1 MRLASTSP
9 PGPAL
14 STHPKL
20 EEDRSA
26 PVLACCKPHPGR
38 FRSLQLPFATS
49 PWRKLCKLSI
59 STSCHVNNTFQTV
72 FSAISRS
79 SFSNFAFSDLVEPT
93 MAGLSK
99 HLVGD
104 SEDFW
109 SCSST
114 RFDSSIVCEKTKG
127 GKMDEFSKARMPH
140 KFYNSNFPFIG
151 EKL

>member
-14 STHPKL
+14 STDPKL

-26 PVLACCKPHPGR
+26 PALACCKPHPGR
-38 FRSLQLPFATS
+38 FRSLQLPFVTS
-49 PWRKLCKLSI
+49 PFGNLVSLLCQLAVMSI
-59 STSCHVNNTFQTV
+59 MINTFQTV

-93 MAGLSK
+93 MAGVNK
-99 HLVGD
+99 HLGD

-109 SCSST
+109 SYSST
-114 RFDSSIVCEKTKG
+114 RFDSMRKTMG
-127 GKMDEFSKARMPH
+127 
-140 KFYNSNFPFIG
+140 
-151 EKL
+151 